1 MTTTPTWKRGVGA
14 RFLGG
19 RPPPTLGRAFWE
31 EEDDNDKDE
40 LESPPTPANAD
51 LLHQG
56 GPQYQSVEIYKAK
69 KRLIVRYEEVSGGIK
84 ADISPDPLPLP
95 QEMKKQ
101 KNNYESWF
109 AGHYPLPL
117 QDGESYYTNKNGCA
131 TAFTTRS

>member
-1 MTTTPTWKRGVGA
+1 MGEEDTVSKRIDEDEAEYSPSGSDD
-14 RFLGG
+14 
-19 RPPPTLGRAFWE
+19 

-51 LLHQG
+51 RLHQG
-56 GPQYQSVEIYKAK
+56 GPQYQSVEFYKAK

-95 QEMKKQ
+95 QETKKQ

-109 AGHYPLPL
+109 DGHYPTP
-117 QDGESYYTNKNGCA
+117 
-131 TAFTTRS
+131 